1 MEDLLDNSVL
11 LIGLIMLAY
20 VTYKRI
26 FHINRNLIEPEGL
39 AQAYF
44 LLKRNHKSDVFLK

>member
-11 LIGLIMLAY
+11 LIGLIMFAY
-20 VTYKRI
+20 ATYKRV
-26 FHINRNLIEPEGL
+26 FHINRNLVEPEGL

-44 LLKRNHKSDVFLK
+44 LLKRSRKHDVFLK